1 MVQIPD
7 LSIIDDYLQ
16 KTTPGPEAYDSTSDS
31 SAIVSQPLIE
41 FYIQRSTNFMTL
53 NVALYDWSTA
63 SWADNHLAEVIQP
76 ILLRAPE
83 VILEAPWGPPAD
95 IWNLGA
101 VLIEVLDAVRLFDGR
116 ATETGG
122 VFQTKHH
129 LEEMV
134 ALFGPF
140 PPRLLAQGNPKVLAE
155 YFDNQGNIR
164 DPVPRPIAF
173 LENWIESL
181 TGTDKE
187 EFILLLKS
195 MMKIDP
201 DDRPTAQELLG
212 QAWFQHTAI

>member
-1 MVQIPD
+1 M
-7 LSIIDDYLQ
+7 
-16 KTTPGPEAYDSTSDS
+16 
-31 SAIVSQPLIE
+31 
-41 FYIQRSTNFMTL
+41 MTL
-53 NVALYDWSTA
+53 NVALCDWGTA
-63 SWADNHLAEVIQP
+63 SWVDNHLTEVIQP

-95 IWNLGA
+95 IWNLGV

-116 ATETGG
+116 ATQTGG
-122 VFQTKHH
+122 VFQIKHH

-140 PPRLLAQGNPKVLAE
+140 PPRLLAQGNRKIIAE
-155 YFDNQGNIR
+155 YFDGQGNIH
-164 DPVPRPIAF
+164 DPVPRPIAL

-181 TGTDKE
+181 TGTNKE

-201 DDRPTAQELLG
+201 DDGPTARELLG
-212 QAWFQHTAI
+212 EAWFQHIAI